1 MKSADSNKPA
11 IFSGLMTDYTGQ
23 LESTQGFSLNTTKSY
38 KDGLYTLLVYFDEVK
53 HLPNDAIS
61 FSHLSLSEIN
71 GYLDWLEN
79 TRKCSIQTR
88 NHRLAILKSF
98 AKYSSKYNFR
108 AAGEF
113 YSAVYKIPTKRAK
126 GKKRAFFSIE
136 EAFIF
141 MSLPKFNTLAGRRD
155 SVLLVFMYFTAA
167 RAQEVCDL
175 RVKDLEYLSDGR
187 CRVTLNGKGKKSRQ
201 VPIPAKVAD
210 KLKAYVIY
218 TGKDK
223 LPDAYVFSSQTHQQ
237 MTISC
242 IEAIFKK
249 YTRLAKEANPELFQ
263 GDSYTPHSMRHSTA
277 VHMLEAGISLPKIK
291 LFLGHSFI
299 STTEIYAEITQSS
312 LDKSMIEWNQK
323 TWEHLG
329 DYMEEASSQ
338 SVTSTQSKRPSYLQ
352 Y

>member
-175 RVKDLEYLSDGR
+175 RVKDLEYLESVTDAKGRKLEVIKIHVPNPITITKEESEGVDVVDGTFPR
-187 CRVTLNGKGKKSRQ
+187 NEGDRLPASYINYYNCNGAIILPIFNDEHDQAAINILQDCFPDRVIETVYAREILLGGGDIHCITQQ
-201 VPIPAKVAD
+201 VP
-210 KLKAYVIY
+210 KA
-218 TGKDK
+218 
-223 LPDAYVFSSQTHQQ
+223 
-237 MTISC
+237 
-242 IEAIFKK
+242 
-249 YTRLAKEANPELFQ
+249 
-263 GDSYTPHSMRHSTA
+263 
-277 VHMLEAGISLPKIK
+277 
-291 LFLGHSFI
+291 
-299 STTEIYAEITQSS
+299 
-312 LDKSMIEWNQK
+312 
-323 TWEHLG
+323 
-329 DYMEEASSQ
+329 
-338 SVTSTQSKRPSYLQ
+338 
-352 Y
+352 